1 MNKKLIVIGL
11 SVLMTLTV
19 LSGISGLANATTDGG
34 FNIYTI
40 GTDYAN
46 FTLPNYKVWQFGYNN
61 YGRNMTNQPI
71 LAEINGNY
79 GFIYQD
85 SSNTLAFYNIKTDT
99 YSVLTSSWQNYTI
112 PNSYDGRNI
121 GFWAARQNLF
131 YTQLLNG
138 NISEISSFGLI
149 NGYFYV
155 QQYNAV
161 NNTYISR
168 NTTLPY
174 TDVQVSTWSSGN
186 YQYNIFP
193 FTISNGT
200 YEFTF
205 TESSASYNDN
215 VTSGIY
221 IWNIYSGKFFASNI
235 GGLGVSETSA
245 NNKDVFYTISTDMAN
260 SGGIVQLDVFDWAT
274 DTFNYEQ
281 KSFDAS
287 NTNNNMPFFIEDNF
301 NGTFTIEFYQNTANG
316 GSTFGGYYFYFNNNT
331 KQMSNVI
338 TVSVSDNINDV
349 ETMSNQ
355 EVYIFKNLVSGVNG
369 DTYFLGGYTDIA
381 GAYFN
386 YYNNSLMQSN
396 LTWLNIENNK
406 TGDPATN
413 VLIAETNNSL
423 FYTFDAGTSQEMT
436 STTTLTVYWSPQFS
450 KGIIS
455 YQPTVSKYNL
465 EIKENGLPS
474 GTSWSY
480 TFNGTS
486 YSLTNNSYNYS
497 LVNGNYALS
506 VSSVNGYTVT
516 YPSTITIDN
525 ASKIAYVNFTAIPK
539 YSVTIQENGLP
550 SNTQWNFTIKHS
562 GTTVIAETL
571 TTSSYTTSL
580 QNDTYDLYA
589 GSISGFNMH
598 IHTSPFTV
606 SGSAITE
613 YINYTAIPTYTL
625 FLKETGLASGTT
637 WIAYIGST
645 EYTSSNAY
653 INVTGLTNGTYSL
666 SIDNV
671 VDYSLSS
678 YPTSFTI
685 TGSNYYINV
694 TFTHNTTLYQVKFIA
709 NHIAN
714 VNAIT
719 WTIVFNGTQY
729 ASKNSNTIIVPSLKN
744 GSYSL
749 VVNSVSG
756 YITDKYPSTISIS
769 GSNITQELYF
779 NETFSF
785 QVNETGYSGQWF
797 IIFNG
802 TSYSSSTSTLI
813 ISGLVNYSYPL
824 SVTTPTGYSVS
835 SYPNI
840 IKINGNNE
848 YLNIIFT
855 KTIITK
861 GYFIVE
867 FVIAGYRGNIS
878 IIINNVIYYTTN
890 GYKNVTLPNGSYNP
904 VIELPSGYELAQP
917 LPTLNVNG
925 NNTVYPIY
933 VKSYIDWQKYEPV
946 IVIGLLLLTVLIIP
960 AVVRAGRR

>member
-11 SVLMTLTV
+11 SVLMTLSV
-19 LSGISGLANATTDGG
+19 LSGISGLSNASSPSIDNYNVFYVNYKSLNFSLNNIYMDNFSAPTNDKSGG
-34 FNIYTI
+34 FFVNAQSFDGIYYVNDSSSPLKLSTYNFMTGKTSEIITFPSLTYDYLDYTGVNYELMPYYNQTNILNWLISYGDNSTTGDMNYWAYNILNGTTVDMNLSYAVSSSANYQINYLGKGIMMATNSTGDYDLYNIYTHDKI
-40 GTDYAN
+40 GSGSIDYMETNN
-46 FTLPNYKVWQFGYNN
+46 FYYVPIYHLLVDVEAAGGTGDNVAFYNFNYTTSAFSLISDIQYS
-61 YGRNMTNQPI
+61 TSAI
-71 LAEINGNY
+71 AINGVVDAVVNTTNKEIY
-79 GFIYQD
+79 VEPQGSSKFQVIYQYVNNTTVNLKYAEVLATTTVTFNGISHSPAFYQSGNGYIPLVSKNPYYSGGVGD
-85 SSNTLAFYNIKTDT
+85 GLTDALAFNPFSNLSANNTIYYPMYVNFLWGSVPVYNGYPSLALSLGNLNNDYNYLAFYN
-99 YSVLTSSWQNYTI
+99 Y
-112 PNSYDGRNI
+112 
-121 GFWAARQNLF
+121 
-131 YTQLLNG
+131 
-138 NISEISSFGLI
+138 
-149 NGYFYV
+149 
-155 QQYNAV
+155 
-161 NNTYISR
+161 
-168 NTTLPY
+168 
-174 TDVQVSTWSSGN
+174 
-186 YQYNIFP
+186 
-193 FTISNGT
+193 
-200 YEFTF
+200 
-205 TESSASYNDN
+205 
-215 VTSGIY
+215 
-221 IWNIYSGKFFASNI
+221 
-235 GGLGVSETSA
+235 SA
-245 NNKDVFYTISTDMAN
+245 NSIMYLYNSSMPENYST
-260 SGGIVQLDVFDWAT
+260 L
-274 DTFNYEQ
+274 
-281 KSFDAS
+281 
-287 NTNNNMPFFIEDNF
+287 
-301 NGTFTIEFYQNTANG
+301 
-316 GSTFGGYYFYFNNNT
+316 
-331 KQMSNVI
+331 
-338 TVSVSDNINDV
+338 
-349 ETMSNQ
+349 
-355 EVYIFKNLVSGVNG
+355 L
-369 DTYFLGGYTDIA
+369 
-381 GAYFN
+381 
-386 YYNNSLMQSN
+386 
-396 LTWLNIENNK
+396 
-406 TGDPATN
+406 
-413 VLIAETNNSL
+413 
-423 FYTFDAGTSQEMT
+423 
-436 STTTLTVYWSPQFS
+436 
-450 KGIIS
+450 
-455 YQPTVSKYNL
+455 QPTNHYNL

-480 TFNGTS
+480 IFNGTS

-550 SNTQWNFTIKHS
+550 TNTQWNFTIKHS

-625 FLKETGLASGTT
+625 FLKETGLASGTS
-637 WIAYIGST
+637 WIAYVGST
-645 EYTSSNAY
+645 QYTSSNAY
-653 INVTGLTNGTYSL
+653 INVTGLTNDTYSL

-671 VDYSLSS
+671 ADYSLGS
-678 YPTSFTI
+678 YPTSFTVS
-685 TGSNYYINV
+685 GSNYYINI

-867 FVIAGYRGNIS
+867 FVIAGYRGNMS

-890 GYKNVTLPNGSYNP
+890 GYKNVTLPNGTYNP

-917 LPTLNVNG
+917 LPNLNVNG

-933 VKSYIDWQKYEPV
+933 VKSYIDWQRYEP
-946 IVIGLLLLTVLIIP
+946 IMIIGLLFLAVLIIP

>member
-1 MNKKLIVIGL
+1 MKKTKIIALIIPIFMIVVSFTALFNSNVNYDTNNLNTIPF
-11 SVLMTLTV
+11 SIP
-19 LSGISGLANATTDGG
+19 SG
-34 FNIYTI
+34 
-40 GTDYAN
+40 
-46 FTLPNYKVWQFGYNN
+46 FTSYNV
-61 YGRNMTNQPI
+61 G
-71 LAEINGNY
+71 INV
-79 GFIYQD
+79 
-85 SSNTLAFYNIKTDT
+85 K
-99 YSVLTSSWQNYTI
+99 NYTI
-112 PNSYDGRNI
+112 PNE
-121 GFWAARQNLF
+121 F
-131 YTQLLNG
+131 YNFT
-138 NISEISSFGLI
+138 
-149 NGYFYV
+149 GY
-155 QQYNAV
+155 AGG
-161 NNTYISR
+161 
-168 NTTLPY
+168 
-174 TDVQVSTWSSGN
+174 SSGN
-186 YQYNIFP
+186 NIITKYSPTHTLTDYYYGTNGELDRYIFENKQYKPLTPFLEPSWNTTNMLMPDQLTNGSINIIGDINDNNNHVQFDYYNLYNNTNIKYTTTINYETNLISYSFSDNYFYWSYGGSISELYNVWINLTTYHYYYLNVSEYNWNSVNYFNAGNSWFMSQNDKNNNTNDILIMRYSASSNSFVESNIYSNSDTSTANFYYDYNNEP
-193 FTISNGT
+193 FIESKLSNGT
-200 YEFTF
+200 YLLTGLQEIDAPIYYA
-205 TESSASYNDN
+205 SAIYYNPISNSYKTTILYNINITPTDLISFNMFDQNQYDMEGGKDN
-215 VTSGIY
+215 ASAYAFV
-221 IWNIYSGKFFASNI
+221 NIY
-235 GGLGVSETSA
+235 
-245 NNKDVFYTISTDMAN
+245 NKTV
-260 SGGIVQLDVFDWAT
+260 L
-274 DTFNYEQ
+274 
-281 KSFDAS
+281 
-287 NTNNNMPFFIEDNF
+287 NTNN
-301 NGTFTIEFYQNTANG
+301 
-316 GSTFGGYYFYFNNNT
+316 SW
-331 KQMSNVI
+331 
-338 TVSVSDNINDV
+338 
-349 ETMSNQ
+349 
-355 EVYIFKNLVSGVNG
+355 
-369 DTYFLGGYTDIA
+369 
-381 GAYFN
+381 FN
-386 YYNNSLMQSN
+386 YYIQHTPMGFNTINGSSNNGFSDVYFGYSGWENAISN
-396 LTWLNIENNK
+396 
-406 TGDPATN
+406 
-413 VLIAETNNSL
+413 
-423 FYTFDAGTSQEMT
+423 
-436 STTTLTVYWSPQFS
+436 STTNKVMLWYLPNKVNEFSPYGTINKYTLT
-450 KGIIS
+450 
-455 YQPTVSKYNL
+455 
-465 EIKENGLPS
+465 IKENGLPLS
-474 GTSWSY
+474 TQWTY
-480 TFNGTS
+480 NFNGTS
-486 YSLTNNSYNYS
+486 YTLTNNSYNYS
-497 LVNGNYALS
+497 LINGNYALS
-506 VSSVNGYTVT
+506 VSSVNGYNVA

-550 SNTQWNFTIKHS
+550 ANTQWNFTIKHS

-571 TTSSYTTSL
+571 ATSSYIASL

-589 GSISGFNMH
+589 GTVSGYNLH

-613 YINYTAIPTYTL
+613 YVNYTAIPTYTL
-625 FLKETGLASGTT
+625 FLKETGLASGTS
-637 WIAYIGST
+637 WIAYVGST
-645 EYTSSNAY
+645 QYTSSNAY

-671 VDYSLSS
+671 ADYSLGS
-678 YPTSFTI
+678 YPTSFTVS
-685 TGSNYYINV
+685 GSNYYINI

-709 NHIAN
+709 NHIPN
-714 VNAIT
+714 INAIT

-756 YITDKYPSTISIS
+756 YVTDKYPSTISIS